1 MNAPTQGHEV
11 RDGMRFPWPQPPA
24 AGEVQEVADGVLWLR
39 MPLPFGLDHIN
50 LYLLRHAEGWVV
62 VDTGLAV
69 PRSREVW
76 ERVFVEVMDSR
87 PVLAV
92 ICTHFHFDHSGLAA
106 WLTERFRCPL
116 YMTRGEYQALYVAPD
131 GREPGWEFHDF
142 YRRAGLDEEQIASL
156 FPTIEGMRFDGGLPR
171 SHRRLRD
178 GSWLK
183 IGGRHWQVVVGAGHS
198 PEHAC
203 LLSKEDQLLIAGDQV
218 LPRITSSVLVGANE
232 PYANPLG
239 DWLDSLRKL
248 RALPDEALVLPAH
261 ERPFYGLHQRLYQ
274 LQKHHEHHLDTLMA
288 ELAGA
293 MTAAEIRPLLFPR
306 IKGPFDLLMS
316 LGETLAHLHYLV
328 EEGELTRELEAGVW
342 RFRRVDPGLA
352 RPEQPGDIHI

>member
-1 MNAPTQGHEV
+1 MSAPSQGHEQ
-11 RDGMRFPWPQPPA
+11 REGLRFPWLEPPA

-50 LYLLRHAEGWVV
+50 LYLLRHGEGWVV

-76 ERVFVEVMDSR
+76 EKVFVEDMGGL

-92 ICTHFHFDHSGLAA
+92 VCTHFHFDHSGLAA

-116 YMTRGEYQALYVAPD
+116 YMTRGEFQALYVTPD

-142 YRRAGLDEEQIASL
+142 YRRAGLDDEQIASL
-156 FPTIEGMRFDGGLPR
+156 LPTIEGMRFDGGLPR
-171 SHRRLRD
+171 SYRRLRD
-178 GSWLK
+178 GDWLK
-183 IGGRHWQVVVGAGHS
+183 IGGRHWQVVLGAGHS

-203 LLSKEDQLLIAGDQV
+203 LFSKDDPLLIAGDQV

-239 DWLDSLRKL
+239 DWLDSLRRL

-261 ERPFYGLHQRLYQ
+261 ERPFFGLHQRLYQ
-274 LQKHHEHHLDTLMA
+274 LQKHHEHHLGTLM
-288 ELAGA
+288 ERLQGA

-316 LGETLAHLHYLV
+316 LGETLAHIHYLV
-328 EEGELTRELEAGVW
+328 EEGELAREFEAGVW
-342 RFRRVDPGLA
+342 RFRCVGTGL
-352 RPEQPGDIHI
+352 ESTELPGDIHV

>member
-1 MNAPTQGHEV
+1 MSAPSQGHEQ
-11 RDGMRFPWPQPPA
+11 REGLRFPWLEPPA

-50 LYLLRHAEGWVV
+50 LYLLRHGEGWVV

-76 ERVFVEVMDSR
+76 EKVFVEDMGR
-87 PVLAV
+87 LPVLAV
-92 ICTHFHFDHSGLAA
+92 VCTHFHF
-106 WLTERFRCPL
+106 ERFRCPL
-116 YMTRGEYQALYVAPD
+116 YMTRGEFQALYVTPD

-142 YRRAGLDEEQIASL
+142 YRRAGLDDEQIASL
-156 FPTIEGMRFDGGLPR
+156 LPTIEGMRFDGGLPR
-171 SHRRLRD
+171 SYRRLRD
-178 GSWLK
+178 GDWLK
-183 IGGRHWQVVVGAGHS
+183 IGGRHWQVVLGAGHS

-203 LLSKEDQLLIAGDQV
+203 LFSKDDPLLIAGDQV

-239 DWLDSLRKL
+239 DWLDSLRRL

-261 ERPFYGLHQRLYQ
+261 ERPFFGLHQRLYQ
-274 LQKHHEHHLDTLMA
+274 LQKHHEHHLDTLM
-288 ELAGA
+288 ERLQGA

-316 LGETLAHLHYLV
+316 LGETLAHIHYLV
-328 EEGELTRELEAGVW
+328 EEGELAREFEAGAW
-342 RFRRVDPGLA
+342 RFRCVGTGL
-352 RPEQPGDIHI
+352 ESTELPGDIHV

>member
-1 MNAPTQGHEV
+1 MNPSSQDHEL
-11 RDGMRFPWPQPPA
+11 RDGLRFPWPQPPA
-24 AGEVQEVADGVLWLR
+24 VGEVQEVADGVLWLR

-87 PVLAV
+87 PVVAV

-116 YMTRGEYQALYVAPD
+116 YMTRGEYQALHVVPD
-131 GREPGWEFHDF
+131 SREPGWEFHDF
-142 YRRAGLDEEQIASL
+142 YSRAGLDEEQIASL
-156 FPTIEGMRFDGGLPR
+156 LPTIEGMRFDGGLPR
-171 SHRRLRD
+171 SYRRLRE
-178 GSWLK
+178 GTSLR

-203 LLSKEDQLLIAGDQV
+203 LMSKEDLLLIAGDQV
-218 LPRITSSVLVGANE
+218 LPRITSSVLVGPNE
-232 PYANPLG
+232 PYANSLG
-239 DWLDSLRKL
+239 DWLASLRHL

-261 ERPFYGLHQRLYQ
+261 ERPFFGLHQRLYQ
-274 LQKHHEHHLDTLMA
+274 LQKHHEHHLQNLKTQLQD
-288 ELAGA
+288 G

-328 EEGELTRELEAGVW
+328 EEGELRRDLETGVW
-342 RFRRVDPGLA
+342 RFRHVEPGLA
-352 RPEQPGDIHI
+352 LQEQPGDIHI